1 MTPAPPFSPC
11 SRPSQVKRLLD
22 MLKLI
27 TPPPI
32 EPISAADARIHARIE
47 HTADDAWTKVF

>member
-1 MTPAPPFSPC
+1 
-11 SRPSQVKRLLD
+11 

-32 EPISAADARIHARIE
+32 EPISAADARIQARIE
-47 HTADDAWTKVF
+47 HERRATDPVAAYNRPKK